1 MSLAFSALLSVR
13 STLLHYYVVLS
24 PASALLITLYLF
36 TDPLTQLSS
45 NAHHQSTPNALTTF
59 YIFRAVTPTPTIRD
73 GHLPLAAIIIDV
85 ALSLLSSMR
94 AQQARHWTSVCSLT
108 SEDISHDSRRLHCAC
123 GNRSAILSNDER
135 RPFDAVRAA
144 AGPSTTFGIIEAP
157 THRPSTRRS
166 RRRRED
172 FDDPRAPS
180 AATASAPLASPSPVL
195 PPLPRQRYATAGLT
209 PRRHQHQRFE
219 PPPPPRS
226 V

>member
-1 MSLAFSALLSVR
+1 MSDQNSPGLTRAGGGLGASAPTLLSSLGREQWTSPVFP
-13 STLLHYYVVLS
+13 SPTTAKHLDNYYVVLS

-85 ALSLLSSMR
+85 ALNLLSSMR
-94 AQQARHWTSVCSLT
+94 AQQARHWTS
-108 SEDISHDSRRLHCAC
+108 SR
-123 GNRSAILSNDER
+123 R
-135 RPFDAVRAA
+135 RPFDVVRAA
-144 AGPSTTFGIIEAP
+144 AGPGTTFDNIEAP
-157 THRPSTRRS
+157 TYRPSTRCS

-172 FDDPRAPS
+172 FDDSRALS

-195 PPLPRQRYATAGLT
+195 PHFHVNATAGLA
-209 PRRHQHQRFE
+209 PRRHRNQRFG